1 MKPTNDNGAHSFTEG
16 ATFEIAENIN
26 EFLKEEKTMEA
37 FRLISMTD
45 FVLEIDKEWENPSKP
60 FSENKALMKICNYAT
75 FLIQPLQ
82 LGMFVPCDENG
93 NVLEEPKR
101 WNDYLQFPDSF
112 DGNKEWGE
120 LYDYELAIERILFKG
135 FEYVNFINDGKLL
148 PYHRLIKND
157 EYFNVRFLD
166 RNIEDLLTEF
176 EYGIELTSTAIKQI
190 GL

>member
-1 MKPTNDNGAHSFTEG
+1 MKPT
-16 ATFEIAENIN
+16 
-26 EFLKEEKTMEA
+26 KEKTMEA
-37 FRLISMTD
+37 IYLQSMTN
-45 FVLEIDKEWENPSKP
+45 FVLERFKFWQNDDNPDCQS
-60 FSENKALMKICNYAT
+60 SARYILGTNAYAK

-120 LYDYELAIERILFKG
+120 LYNYELAIERILFKG
-135 FEYVNFINDGKLL
+135 LYWEGNYVIGNM
-148 PYHRLIKND
+148 PD
-157 EYFNVRFLD
+157 EMIYVDEEFCQD
-166 RNIEDLLTEF
+166 MTIEDFFNTIISK
-176 EYGIELTSTAIKQI
+176 IELTPTAIKQI